1 MFGLHK
7 KSNQASK
14 LQQDVYY
21 PFKTVLEKKQLIFG
35 DKKHFSSN
43 GFDSVQKQR
52 NQRKRQNRFDDDEKR
67 VRNGDRPFTKAKR
80 SNCDVLDRN
89 ELQTYASLEKMLH
102 KAIHVVR
109 QLKKKG
115 NTNTS
120 SAPKQQ
126 SNSSSFS
133 NCDLKTNVLSSD
145 KSKAVKPTSKAH
157 STRCFKCH
165 RIGHYA
171 NKCQNQKPLVTLENE
186 NVETEPGKEEFS
198 DPLPIFDDYTH
209 EPMAGLKSCEH
220 KNLFS
225 SQSESVPDESCLQ
238 LTVLQPENPSSF
250 ELISQFEKDSEN
262 VLNKDEF
269 SGPLNA
275 LDIGAYDFGLGSFVS
290 MQEGPDEE

>member
-52 NQRKRQNRFDDDEKR
+52 NQRKRQNMFDDDEKR

-102 KAIHVVR
+102 KAIHVVQ

-126 SNSSSFS
+126 NLRTNLFEEGGNDAPLSSAPGKTDMHGLIMESSNDICSLFDSCLPTNESSSHEITWRMFS
-133 NCDLKTNVLSSD
+133 TQLRSSSKKNQIKRSSD
-145 KSKAVKPTSKAH
+145 VGVMQ
-157 STRCFKCH
+157 F
-165 RIGHYA
+165 A
-171 NKCQNQKPLVTLENE
+171 NQ
-186 NVETEPGKEEFS
+186 ETFGSREFGPYGS
-198 DPLPIFDDYTH
+198 SSPHLDPYR
-209 EPMAGLKSCEH
+209 E
-220 KNLFS
+220 
-225 SQSESVPDESCLQ
+225 
-238 LTVLQPENPSSF
+238 
-250 ELISQFEKDSEN
+250 
-262 VLNKDEF
+262 
-269 SGPLNA
+269 
-275 LDIGAYDFGLGSFVS
+275 
-290 MQEGPDEE
+290 